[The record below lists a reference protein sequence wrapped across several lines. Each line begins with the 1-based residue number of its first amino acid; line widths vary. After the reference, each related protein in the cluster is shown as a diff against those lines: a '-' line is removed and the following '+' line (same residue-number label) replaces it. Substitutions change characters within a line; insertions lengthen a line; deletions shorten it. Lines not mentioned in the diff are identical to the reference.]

1 MQCTKIRLTKKGAE
15 IVYLNE
21 AKGGKRV
28 TTYTSKE
35 APLPDLTNAV
45 KAFVPW
51 VMDLCDLPAHH
62 AETLVVTT
70 LSIREPDDDG
80 VRGLTVHFH
89 RLVEKANGRAHIQQ
103 TPFLPEAGDNTS
115 ENIAVL
121 DDATIELIEAA
132 ERAAERYVNGE
143 HGEQLT
149 FDDAG
154 EDDEDEGEETVEEE
168 KPRRKRGR
176 QLEAV

>member
-51 VMDLCDLPAHH
+51 VIDLC
-62 AETLVVTT
+62 
-70 LSIREPDDDG
+70 
-80 VRGLTVHFH
+80 
-89 RLVEKANGRAHIQQ
+89 
-103 TPFLPEAGDNTS
+103 
-115 ENIAVL
+115 
-121 DDATIELIEAA
+121 

-176 QLEAV
+176 QLEAVEA